1 MALRAA
7 HEDTM
12 DDQRTE
18 IADDD
23 EIRTIEAKA
32 PSHRYARGW
41 YCMGPVAGFKDGK
54 PHTLNAFGT
63 KLVIFQ
69 GESGTLNALNAYCPH
84 MGGDLSEGEV
94 KGEEIAC
101 PFHDWRWGGDGKCT
115 LIPYA
120 KYVPPRARTRAWPT
134 MERNQQL
141 FVWNDPE
148 NGEPDPTIIPDLADK
163 FAGGWST
170 LAWKSEVMETN
181 VRELIDNMSDLAHF
195 FYVHGEG
202 KRHGPSYFKNIFEGQ
217 IGYQYM
223 EFHGSQEALRHDPG
237 VPFTG
242 TADDIVS
249 GNFRSEGVYY
259 GPSYMLN
266 PHWRNGPEGQMESI
280 LFNAHYP
287 ITPNSF
293 MLHVGV
299 IVKNDPRL
307 THEQN
312 AERAAMISEYQKG
325 AFYQDV
331 HIWKTKT
338 RVDNPLLCH
347 ADGPIYQLR
356 RWHDQFYRDAA
367 DIDPLMTKRFEWT
380 ADLSYANEV
389 WDKQMAENMEREAR
403 GGS

>member
-1 MALRAA
+1 
-7 HEDTM
+7 M
-12 DDQRTE
+12 DDHRTN
-18 IADDD
+18 ITGDDD
-23 EIRTIEAKA
+23 EIRRIEAAA

-41 YCMGPVAGFKDGK
+41 HCLGLADSFKDGR

-63 KLVIFQ
+63 RLVVFQ
-69 GESGTLNALNAYCPH
+69 GESGRLAVLDAYCPH

-94 KGEEIAC
+94 KGDAIAC
-101 PFHDWRWGGDGKCT
+101 PFHDWRWGADGRCQ

-120 KYVPPRARTRAWPT
+120 RYVPPRARTRSWPV

-141 FVWNDPE
+141 LVWSDPE
-148 NGEPDPTIIPDLADK
+148 GGAPEWDIIPDLADR
-163 FAGGWST
+163 FAGGWSK
-170 LAWKSEVMETN
+170 LSWKSEIMETN

-202 KRHGPSYFKNIFEGQ
+202 KRMGPSYFKNVFDGR

-223 EFHGSQEALRHDPG
+223 EFHGKGSSLRHDPG

-242 TADDIVS
+242 TVDDIVP

-259 GPSYMLN
+259 GPAYMIN
-266 PHWRNGPEGQMESI
+266 PQWRNGVFGEGAIESI

-287 ITPNSF
+287 ITPYSF

-299 IVKNDPRL
+299 MVKDDPRL
-307 THEQN
+307 TPEQN
-312 AERAAMISEYQKG
+312 TARAAMISSYQEN

-347 ADGPIYQLR
+347 ADGPLYQLR
-356 RWHDQFYRDAA
+356 RWHDQFYRDVA

-380 ADLSYANEV
+380 ADLGYANEQ
-389 WDKQMAENMEREAR
+389 WDRQVEENLAREAAR
-403 GGS
+403 QAAE

>member
-1 MALRAA
+1 
-7 HEDTM
+7 M
-12 DDQRTE
+12 DDQRME
-18 IADDD
+18 IPDDEN
-23 EIRTIEAKA
+23 EIRTIEAKP

-41 YCMGPVAGFKDGK
+41 YCLGVAKDFKDGR

-63 KLVIFQ
+63 KLVVFQ
-69 GESGTLNALNAYCPH
+69 GESGKLNVLNAYCPH

-94 KGEEIAC
+94 KGESIAC

-141 FVWNDPE
+141 LVWNDPE
-148 NGEPDPTIIPDLADK
+148 NGEPDYDIIPDLADK
-163 FAGGWST
+163 FAHGWSALT
-170 LAWKSEVMETN
+170 WKSEVMETN

-202 KRHGPSYFKNIFEGQ
+202 KRLGPSYFKNIFEGQ

-223 EFHGSQEALRHDPG
+223 EFHEKGSTLRHDPG

-242 TADDIVS
+242 TVDDIAP

-259 GPSYMLN
+259 GPAYMLN

-287 ITPNSF
+287 ITPDSF

-299 IVKNDPRL
+299 IVKDDPRL
-307 THEQN
+307 SPEQN
-312 AERAAMISEYQKG
+312 AARAAMISGYQQG

-356 RWHDQFYRDAA
+356 RWHDQFYCDTAE
-367 DIDPLMTKRFEWT
+367 IDPLMTRRFEWT

-389 WDKQMAENMEREAR
+389 WDRQIVENLEREALR
-403 GGS
+403 SRV